1 MKGSTQPMK
10 RLLVLLPLLL
20 VGCTN
25 DKISDNS
32 HTISNDKV
40 FYNVSYSYYYE
51 KHCYLVAIS
60 EDDYH
65 YVPPKNYYHVEI
77 DTYEYNETAKGL
89 VLNEYFVN
97 SNELF
102 VYIKK

>member
-1 MKGSTQPMK
+1 MK

-32 HTISNDKV
+32 HAISNDKV

-51 KHCYLVAIS
+51 KHCYLVALS
-60 EDDYH
+60 ETDYQ
-65 YVPPKNYYHVEI
+65 YVPPKNYYLVEI

>member
-32 HTISNDKV
+32 HTNSKV
-40 FYNVSYSYYYE
+40 YQNVNYAFDLSSR
-51 KHCYLVAIS
+51 KYLVVV
-60 EDDYH
+60 EKEQY
-65 YVPPKNYYHVEI
+65 YVPPKNYYEITIDI
-77 DTYEYNETAKGL
+77 DTYYANDR
-89 VLNEYFVN
+89 VDNEYFV
-97 SNELF
+97 STNELF
-102 VYIKK
+102 VYCVK